1 MINDKENV
9 VLSPLNNPNSKKTN
23 IEDLLFRN
31 INYSSIKATT
41 EPMKVNIKDI
51 IKFKPLEF
59 VSRDVNVY
67 DMNADNFNKANFT
80 EIIND
85 CNKSV
90 NEGQIDRY
98 KELLIYRP
106 DDCGST
112 ADENIDNLI
121 LNITRHNN
129 KLTQKINNIRKQTDF
144 LRNKCRHLEEHDE
157 TEICVEDVD
166 DEEIDAF
173 YEIFDTLNKELGCF
187 VDDNFVDYDL

>member
-1 MINDKENV
+1 MITDKENV
-9 VLSPLNNPNSKKTN
+9 VLSPLNNPNSKN
-23 IEDLLFRN
+23 ASVADLLFRN
-31 INYSSIKATT
+31 INYSFKKAPT
-41 EPMKVNIKDI
+41 EQMKVNIKDI
-51 IKFKPLEF
+51 LQFKPLEF
-59 VSRDVNVY
+59 ISRDVNVY
-67 DMNADNFNKANFT
+67 DIKPDNSNKANFT

-85 CNKSV
+85 CNKPL

-144 LRNKCRHLEEHDE
+144 LRNKCRNLEED
-157 TEICVEDVD
+157 VEDKGIG
-166 DEEIDAF
+166 EF
-173 YEIFDTLNKELGCF
+173 YKIFETLNTELGCF
-187 VDDNFVDYDL
+187 VDEKFVDYDL

>member
-1 MINDKENV
+1 
-9 VLSPLNNPNSKKTN
+9 
-23 IEDLLFRN
+23 
-31 INYSSIKATT
+31 
-41 EPMKVNIKDI
+41 MKVNIKDI

-85 CNKSV
+85 CKKSA
-90 NEGQIDRY
+90 NNGQIDRY

-129 KLTQKINNIRKQTDF
+129 KLTKKINNIRKQTDF
-144 LRNKCRHLEEHDE
+144 LRNKCRDRGEDDE

-166 DEEIDAF
+166 DEKIYAF
-173 YEIFDTLNKELGCF
+173 YKIFDTLNKELGCF